1 MHRAIPVTLL
11 TGNQDNHGAQL
22 LERIQNDLDT
32 ERVTAIVPWKRKK
45 KSKAKVGFSVVHT
58 TERFQRLGQG
68 CACCTVR
75 SDVMTKIRRIA
86 DEQTADRIFIFV
98 SPNSDLTI
106 LEKTFSVADADGA
119 LLSDVAELGD
129 VSTIVDAGSFLSTLR
144 TSAARPII
152 ERLEQAKV
160 ALLDGAGKL
169 SESVYA
175 QVVSAISAIN
185 QKIQIRDIKGNEIL
199 LSSLQSK
206 TLSGAETGQG
216 EGPNHS
222 GFQAVTRFTFES
234 KAPFHPGRLHA
245 LIKQKLA
252 SVIRLK
258 GTFWVASRPEL
269 VGDLDIAGGNTAV
282 SCAGH
287 WWASVPPEERP
298 KNPAFRAYLESTWHP
313 QFGDRNQDLTLA
325 GVGLNEAELR
335 QALNA
340 CLLTDD
346 ELAEPENWM
355 RYNDPFKW
363 PKR

>member
-1 MHRAIPVTLL
+1 MTIAFDSNLF
-11 TGNQDNHGAQL
+11 
-22 LERIQNDLDT
+22 ERIWWLCVCVEKSRHR
-32 ERVTAIVPWKRKK
+32 ERERESEREGVRPQ
-45 KSKAKVGFSVVHT
+45 SVVARQT
-58 TERFQRLGQG
+58 KGQ
-68 CACCTVR
+68 
-75 SDVMTKIRRIA
+75 
-86 DEQTADRIFIFV
+86 
-98 SPNSDLTI
+98 
-106 LEKTFSVADADGA
+106 
-119 LLSDVAELGD
+119 
-129 VSTIVDAGSFLSTLR
+129 
-144 TSAARPII
+144 
-152 ERLEQAKV
+152 
-160 ALLDGAGKL
+160 
-169 SESVYA
+169 
-175 QVVSAISAIN
+175 
-185 QKIQIRDIKGNEIL
+185 
-199 LSSLQSK
+199 
-206 TLSGAETGQG
+206 
-216 EGPNHS
+216 NHS

-340 CLLTDD
+340 CLLTDN